1 MAILEATYKTN
12 RGETRF
18 QTNTFKQFSDFPQ
31 PLQTFLMF
39 SRQICYAICNQ
50 AVAFIMMS
58 TQAFH
63 QSVSCFDAFKIIIFM
78 IFYNLHSHWC
88 DFLHFSCPIQN
99 LLGLR
104 SCKGTKHEQQSSMVK
119 LVVTISPHQIFL
131 LTWYQ

>member
-1 MAILEATYKTN
+1 MRQHKRLIEEKPD
-12 RGETRF
+12 
-18 QTNTFKQFSDFPQ
+18 FKQTHSNNFLTFYNLCIDF
-31 PLQTFLMF
+31 LDVFMNDLL
-39 SRQICYAICNQ
+39 CNQ

-78 IFYNLHSHWC
+78 ISHNLHSHWY
-88 DFLHFSCPIQN
+88 DFLHFPCPIQN

-119 LVVTISPHQIFL
+119 LVVTISPHQKFL